1 MNNFECFC
9 ESVFYESSGLGSL
22 YELDN
27 ALKVYIRAIRLTEA
41 LTKRTQ
47 PNFQADVNE
56 VYEKARSVFHLTLPI
71 DKIQNQFNLKELKN

>member
-9 ESVFYESSGLGSL
+9 ESVFYESTGLGSL

-41 LTKRTQ
+41 LTRHT
-47 PNFQADVNE
+47 E
-56 VYEKARSVFHLTLPI
+56 SI
-71 DKIQNQFNLKELKN
+71 

>member
-1 MNNFECFC
+1 MNNFESFC
-9 ESVFYESSGLGSL
+9 EFVFYESTGLGSL

-56 VYEKARSVFHLTLPI
+56 VY
-71 DKIQNQFNLKELKN
+71 